1 MGRQVIISIGREYG
15 SGGRYIAGKLAERF
29 GLPLYDRNILDEIA
43 EEIGADSKH
52 LSKYDEA
59 PKHYF
64 LSRRV
69 RGYSNSPEENVAHM
83 QFDFLKK
90 KAGLGESFVVLGRC
104 SEHILRANSNMV
116 SVFILADEDAKVKR
130 IMEVRGFTEREAKAA
145 MARHD
150 RGRKIYHNHYSNIKW
165 GDSRGYDLCV
175 NSGKL
180 GLDRTVDMLELY
192 IKDRMAEK

>member
-1 MGRQVIISIGREYG
+1 MEKQVIISIGREYG

-29 GLPLYDRNILDEIA
+29 GIPLYDRNMLDEIA
-43 EEIGADSKH
+43 KEMGTDSER

-64 LSRRV
+64 LFRRV
-69 RGYSNSPEENVAHM
+69 RGYSNSPEEKVAHM

-90 KAGLGESFVVLGRC
+90 KAGFGESFVVLGRC

-116 SVFILADEDAKVKR
+116 SLFILADTEVKIKR
-130 IMEVRGFTEREAKAA
+130 IMEVRGFTQREAKAA
-145 MARHD
+145 MMRHD
-150 RGRKIYHNHYSNIKW
+150 RGRKVYHNHYSNIKW

-175 NSGKL
+175 NSSKL
-180 GLDRTVDMLELY
+180 GLDRTVDMLERY
-192 IKDRMAEK
+192 IKDRMAEE

>member
-15 SGGRYIAGKLAERF
+15 SGGHYIAGKLAERF
-29 GLPLYDRNILDEIA
+29 ELPLYDRNILDEIA
-43 EEIGADSKH
+43 NAIGANSEK
-52 LSKYDEA
+52 LSKYDEV
-59 PKHYF
+59 PKLHF

-83 QFDFLKK
+83 QFEFLKK
-90 KAGLGESFVVLGRC
+90 KAGKGESFVVLGRC

-116 SVFILADEDAKVKR
+116 SVFILADEDVKVKR

-150 RGRKIYHNHYSNIKW
+150 RGRKMYHNHYSDIKW

-175 NSGKL
+175 NSSKL
-180 GLDRTVDMLELY
+180 GLDGTVDMLERY
-192 IKDRMAEK
+192 IKDRMAGQ